1 MPADSIRIEP
11 ATIEDLSELTDLV
24 MSLMAIEADFK
35 PNAEK
40 QRHGLQLILE
50 QPSRGRIFVLRNDHR
65 VIGMVNLLFTIS
77 TAEGGFVILMED
89 VIIRLEHRGQG
100 YGSRLVNHVKEF
112 AEKKDFKRIT
122 LLTDRV
128 SEQSQRFFA
137 RNGFVLSH
145 MVPMRL
151 MLAHEVACVVP
162 SRPGGKPA
170 GWRRPA
176 HTKECRG
183 GVGIL
188 HPCPSQELTTDPP
201 GWPASRKF
209 RTTAAG
215 CYPSW

>member
-1 MPADSIRIEP
+1 MSADSIRIEP

-50 QPSRGRIFVLRNDHR
+50 QPSRGRIFVLRNDHK
-65 VIGMVNLLFTIS
+65 VLGMVNLLFTIS

-89 VIIRLEHRGQG
+89 VIIRHEHRGQG
-100 YGSRLVNHVKEF
+100 YGTRLVNHVKEF
-112 AEKKDFKRIT
+112 ADKKDFKRIT

-128 SEQSQRFFA
+128 SEQSQRFFL

-151 MLAHEVACVVP
+151 LLAHEVA
-162 SRPGGKPA
+162 
-170 GWRRPA
+170 
-176 HTKECRG
+176 
-183 GVGIL
+183 
-188 HPCPSQELTTDPP
+188 
-201 GWPASRKF
+201 
-209 RTTAAG
+209 
-215 CYPSW
+215 

>member
-24 MSLMAIEADFK
+24 MSLMASEADFH
-35 PNAEK
+35 PDAEK

-89 VIIRLEHRGQG
+89 VIIALEHRGQC
-100 YGSRLVNHVKEF
+100 YGTRLVNHVKEF
-112 AEKKDFKRIT
+112 ADKKDFKRIT

-151 MLAHEVACVVP
+151 MLVNE
-162 SRPGGKPA
+162 
-170 GWRRPA
+170 
-176 HTKECRG
+176 
-183 GVGIL
+183 
-188 HPCPSQELTTDPP
+188 
-201 GWPASRKF
+201 
-209 RTTAAG
+209 TA
-215 CYPSW
+215 